1 MARWFW
7 LAWVVG
13 VLISMLVSC
22 QMISGTVG
30 PAGDIT
36 ARNFAS
42 TARAFEFLDSRA
54 ACVAS
59 SECLL
64 MRVGGCG
71 DVQAIHVSQVELA
84 NAYTTFVKETYP
96 DVVCAPELPIE
107 EYEPLC
113 LNRQCLEVV
122 RRSRLLLEV
131 PEQPVAGKPF
141 WMGLSFRFAV
151 DAPLVEARF
160 MLPDAVKVLDGQD
173 AWSGPVLA
181 GEDRTMWVQ
190 LQTNSTGSV
199 YLSGWVGIKEGDPA
213 ISPLVWGKYFD
224 VVLDQELTPQPEAE
238 RILPT
243 PTPPS

>member
-1 MARWFW
+1 MVRWS
-7 LAWVVG
+7 LA
-13 VLISMLVSC
+13 VLAGCCL
-22 QMISGTVG
+22 MIVL
-30 PAGDIT
+30 AGCRTDLDRSKEGIDVF

-59 SECLL
+59 SECML

-224 VVLDQELTPQPEAE
+224 VVLEQELTPQPEAE